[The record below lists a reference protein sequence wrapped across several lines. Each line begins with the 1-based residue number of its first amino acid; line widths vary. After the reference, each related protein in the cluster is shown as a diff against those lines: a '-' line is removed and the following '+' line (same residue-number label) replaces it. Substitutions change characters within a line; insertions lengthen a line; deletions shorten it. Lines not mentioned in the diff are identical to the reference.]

1 MWAYSCVYIYTT
13 IKCEL
18 LVYKPSN
25 SWVITILRWC
35 KWCRIVWTAILK
47 TGIVVVTQPPQMVWV
62 SLTPVMSNW
71 AVFTPDINVRFN
83 RIYSITCSFYIVVNC
98 VVSRDCFYM
107 VFTQMVYECPSV
119 IILCVAIRCDSTEF
133 TLWWRWWPG
142 NEINTRLLFSTIS
155 CHSPIHTSH

>member
-1 MWAYSCVYIYTT
+1 MCVHIYNDQMWIFVYR
-13 IKCEL
+13 
-18 LVYKPSN
+18 PFN
-25 SWVITILRWC
+25 RWVITVLRWY
-35 KWCRIVWTAILK
+35 KWCRIIVRTAILK
-47 TGIVVVTQPPQMVWV
+47 TGIVVVTQPPQMEWV

-83 RIYSITCSFYIVVNC
+83 RIYSIICSFYIVVNR

-133 TLWWRWWPG
+133 TLWWWWWPG